1 MASRLLGWLCAATM
15 MLPAWSGAA
24 TYNSAAEPY
33 AWIST
38 SGHTAA
44 TWGGGCSG
52 GGASV
57 DDDITAELPL
67 GFTFKFGTVNY
78 TTVRIMS
85 NGRLQFNN
93 KYCGNGTAS
102 TSPRTYPLNYPDGNV
117 ARTMRIYGADF
128 DPSLGGSVTYKTIG
142 SAPTREFVVTWTNIQ
157 EWGASGSKF
166 NLQVI
171 LEEGGDFVY
180 QFGTSTN
187 PSGGKAQIGWEL
199 TTSDY
204 VIHSYT
210 SIGALASTA
219 IRWSKGGSG
228 ATTPSGFNAF
238 DTGTAAGSITG
249 ALTTRVAEQLSTVDV
264 IALNAAGTGLHS
276 GFTGTASLTWL
287 DARDDTGTFTGSC
300 RSSWAVVGAAGA
312 AGSAVFAAA
321 SRVSV
326 AVTPPAT
333 ATRKM
338 RLRMSAT
345 VGGTTVTACSSDAFA
360 VIPSTYTLS
369 ATDADASTAGST
381 RSLNNLLAVGGNVH
395 RAGRP
400 FTVTAQARGAL
411 GTLMSTYDGTPTLSI
426 VGCVLPVGCSAGT
439 LTATTVAASGGTYT
453 NATVRY
459 SDVGVIS
466 VQLSDSGY
474 AMVDAADTLAV
485 ARTATSPALS
495 VGRFVPDGYALSVST
510 PGQFATANGA
520 CMATGSGATF
530 VNQGFGW
537 ATAPVVTVTAQNAAG
552 DTTALWSGAL
562 MKLSAPMGTAS
573 MSATGTGSASASSS
587 FGAFTVIGLGAGQA
601 RYNASS
607 LDRYMLTLPDGAA
620 QASVSPSWTWG
631 FTLSD
636 ASEAGVSGNPT
647 LSASTTLAPVG
658 WNQGGTFHSAR
669 LAVSPAHGD
678 ARSGVRQALQ
688 LQRYTSAGW
697 VTMTEDRGCVTIS
710 RANLEVS
717 LGTGAFAAGHCLA
730 PLVSP
735 SVTTSGG
742 RAWLT
747 MPASPSGAQGRM
759 LVRVAGAGATGLACS
774 ALGVTAGIT
783 PLAMPWLLGG
793 VSAAGPSALAT
804 WGRAN
809 RDAVWRRESF

>member
-1 MASRLLGWLCAATM
+1 MNSRMRRWLAAAAI
-15 MLPAWSGAA
+15 LVPLASGAA
-24 TYNSAAEPY
+24 TYTSASAPY

-38 SGHTAA
+38 SGHTTVVWTGAPGGPAA
-44 TWGGGCSG
+44 ACTGSSA
-52 GGASV
+52 AS
-57 DDDITAELPL
+57 DDDISDELPI
-67 GFTFKFGTVNY
+67 GFSYTFGTTVY
-78 TTVRIMS
+78 TTARVMT
-85 NGRLQFNN
+85 NGRLQFSNP
-93 KYCGNGTAS
+93 YCETYIGPNIPS
-102 TSPRTYPLNYPDGNV
+102 TNLP
-117 ARTMRIYGADF
+117 RTMRIYGEDL
-128 DPSLGGSVTYKTIG
+128 DPSAGGSVTYKSIG
-142 SAPTREFVVTWTNIQ
+142 TAPNRQFVVTWTNVPA
-157 EWGASGSKF
+157 WNRSASKF
-166 NLQVI
+166 NLQII
-171 LEEGGDFVY
+171 LNEDGSFIY
-180 QFGTSTN
+180 QYGAASGYSTS
-187 PSGGKAQIGWEL
+187 SRQVGWEL
-199 TTSDY
+199 TTSDWGT
-204 VIHSYT
+204 YT
-210 SIGALASTA
+210 YTTIASLASTA
-219 IRWSKGGSG
+219 IRWTNSSSM
-228 ATTPSGFNAF
+228 ATPSGFNAF

-264 IALNAAGTGLHS
+264 VALNAAGTGLHS
-276 GFTGTASLTWL
+276 GFTGTVSLTWL
-287 DARDDTGTFTGSC
+287 DARDDTGALTGSC
-300 RSSWAVVGAAGA
+300 RSSWAAVGAAGA

-338 RLRMSAT
+338 RLRMNAT
-345 VGGTTVTACSSDAFA
+345 VGASTVTACSSDAFA

-369 ATDADASTAGST
+369 ATDADASTAGSS

-411 GTLMSTYDGTPTLSI
+411 GTLMTSYDGTPTLSV

-439 LTATTVAASGGTYT
+439 LTATTLAASGGTYT
-453 NATVRY
+453 NATVSY

-474 AMVDAADTLAV
+474 AAVDAADTSAV
-485 ARTATSPALS
+485 ARTASSPALS

-552 DTTALWSGAL
+552 GTTALWSGTL
-562 MKLSAPMGTAS
+562 MKLSAPMGIAS
-573 MSATGTGSASASSS
+573 MSAIGAGSASVSSS
-587 FGAFTVIGLGAGQA
+587 FGAFTVAGLGAGQA
-601 RYNASS
+601 RYTASS
-607 LDRYMLTLPDGAA
+607 LDRYMLTLPDGTA
-620 QASVSPSWTWG
+620 QASVTPTWTWG

-647 LSASTTLAPVG
+647 LSASTTLAPVS
-658 WNQGGTFHSAR
+658 WNQGGAFHSAR
-669 LAVSPAHGD
+669 LVISPAHGD
-678 ARSGVRQALQ
+678 ARTGVRQALQ

-717 LGTGAFAAGHCLA
+717 SGTGAFAAGLCLA
-730 PLVSP
+730 PLVSA